1 MRILTRYVLHE
12 FSVPLAYCLATFLG
26 LYVLIELFDAFGKI
40 AQAKPPLGMTL
51 AYFGGFVAPFLEWV
65 LTASLLLASL
75 YTLWQLCRHSE
86 VIAMRASGLG
96 FTAIVAPMLGVAAL
110 LALLCAANS
119 EFYAPHAAERM
130 KRIQRSQFKPLSADI
145 REAVPYYN
153 RTARRVWRIDR
164 LNADN
169 PSVLEGVRITLE
181 RPDGS
186 REVDIRAR
194 RAEYLDGVWWL
205 FYPQYTYS
213 DALNQAIPSPAPDLS
228 NLPLRAMPQL
238 TETPEDFINESKDW
252 MFFSVR
258 DMVRYLK
265 AHPGL
270 ARDEIA
276 SKRYDIHYRLAAP
289 WSCVIITLF
298 AIPAGVAT
306 GRQSVFK
313 GVLMAIA
320 LFFGFYAAVNG
331 CMILAKREFL
341 SPILGAWLPNLA
353 FLAAGLVLFWRQR

>member
-1 MRILTRYVLHE
+1 MRILTRYVLYE
-12 FSVPLAYCLATFLG
+12 FLVPLAYCLATFLG
-26 LYVLIELFDAFGKI
+26 LYVLIELFDVFGKMI
-40 AQAKPPLGMTL
+40 AAKPPLGMAIT
-51 AYFGGFVAPFLEWV
+51 YFGGFVAPFLEWV

-75 YTLWQLCRHSE
+75 YTLWQLCRHNE
-86 VIAMRASGLG
+86 VMAMRASGLG
-96 FTAIVAPMLGVAAL
+96 FGAIVAPMLAVSL
-110 LALLCAANS
+110 ILALLCAANS
-119 EFYAPHAAERM
+119 EFYAPHAAEQM
-130 KRIQRSQFKPLSADI
+130 KRIQRSQFKTLPPDI
-145 REAVPYYN
+145 REAMHYYN
-153 RTARRVWRIDR
+153 RNAHRVWSIDH

-169 PSVLEGVRITLE
+169 PSVLEGVRITIE

-186 REVDIRAR
+186 REVDIRAK
-194 RAEYLDGVWWL
+194 RAEYLDGMWWL
-205 FYPQYTYS
+205 FYPQYSYS
-213 DALNQAIPSPAPDLS
+213 DALNQPIPSPAPALS

-238 TETPEDFINESKDW
+238 TETPTDFINESKDW

-258 DMVRYLK
+258 DMLRYLK

-270 ARDEIA
+270 DHAEVM

-289 WSCVIITLF
+289 WSCVVITLF

-331 CMILAKREFL
+331 CMILAKRDFIA
-341 SPILGAWLPNLA
+341 PWLGAWLPNLA
-353 FLAAGLVLFWRQR
+353 FMTAGLALFFRQR